1 MELKKALLT
10 KCQQQRF
17 LSISRRLKI
26 GSSIN
31 WMIIDGQIPNARH
44 PVSQTFGSVV
54 KTDTIGA

>member
-1 MELKKALLT
+1 MELRKALL

-31 WMIIDGQIPNARH
+31 WMAIIGEAANTNARH
-44 PVSQTFGSVV
+44 PVSLQ
-54 KTDTIGA
+54 

>member
-26 GSSIN
+26 GSS
-31 WMIIDGQIPNARH
+31 MDVMGSCKYQRKASG
-44 PVSQTFGSVV
+44 VSAITFGSVV
-54 KTDTIGA
+54 KRIQ